1 MTLNKEILKGLVAE
15 GKKIAIGG
23 HVRPDGD
30 CVGSTMGLFQYLL
43 EQYPEKEVD
52 VYLEEIPESFAFL
65 SATQRIRHE
74 ITEEAVYDLFFC
86 LDCGSLDRLG
96 FSAPLF
102 EQAKQTVCI
111 DHHISNTAFADVNY
125 VVADASSTSELV
137 YQLLEEENVSLLTA
151 EALYMGIVHDT
162 GVFQYSCTS
171 PKTLRI
177 AASLL

>member
-74 ITEEAVYDLFFC
+74 ITEEAVYDLSSAWIVEAWIDWAFC
-86 LDCGSLDRLG
+86 T
-96 FSAPLF
+96 LF
-102 EQAKQTVCI
+102 EQAKQTVM
-111 DHHISNTAFADVNY
+111 Y
-125 VVADASSTSELV
+125 
-137 YQLLEEENVSLLTA
+137 
-151 EALYMGIVHDT
+151 
-162 GVFQYSCTS
+162 
-171 PKTLRI
+171 
-177 AASLL
+177 